1 MIELGGQRGCSRVLG
16 PAAGEIIASLSAT
29 SREAVVIELGAVSE
43 AAVASLGPAAGEII
57 ASLSATFRQGHL
69 IGANRPP
76 SRPKAIPA
84 YGASTAQQIDF
95 NHSAPSW
102 RGATAAEPQKETTMD
117 PTDQFK
123 TYQSDPRLQHRDGN
137 RLILERRVAALWKR
151 GLDHGAIALALRVP
165 AAAVADVIMRC
176 APAETRRGN

>member
-1 MIELGGQRGCSRVLG
+1 M
-16 PAAGEIIASLSAT
+16 
-29 SREAVVIELGAVSE
+29 IELGAVSE

-151 GLDHGAIALALRVP
+151 GLRPWRHRAGAESAGRCGRRRHHALRAGRNKKGELMLVRDI
-165 AAAVADVIMRC
+165 A
-176 APAETRRGN
+176 RRP